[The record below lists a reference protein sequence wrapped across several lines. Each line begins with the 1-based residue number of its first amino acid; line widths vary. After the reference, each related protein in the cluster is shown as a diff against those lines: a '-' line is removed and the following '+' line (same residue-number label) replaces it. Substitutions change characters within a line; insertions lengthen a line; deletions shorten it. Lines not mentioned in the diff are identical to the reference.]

1 MFSHVVMTDIS
12 CQFDR
17 IWDALDHR
25 PLDIPMKEYV
35 LYVKWWGRPI
45 LIAGR
50 TVILGFIK
58 QKKLGKR

>member
-35 LYVKWWGRPI
+35 LYVK
-45 LIAGR
+45 
-50 TVILGFIK
+50 
-58 QKKLGKR
+58 